1 MYQCAEICLPRKKK
15 VRESFH
21 SNTYRIFDEKIPD
34 RLDPDKVYKVHS
46 YAKRD
51 PKEHDQLKIHNTP
64 QMYNAKF
71 IRTNVRFMNAPI
83 SHMETESTLAEQ
95 CHWWPNT
102 SYHDVS
108 TQAPYR
114 KDSTQRQD
122 YQAIQQTHALV
133 RHGRNNNRVPASGIV
148 PMLSSI
154 GSPKVLLE
162 HMSFIHQYDSR
173 KLQDQPYQGRRHGA
187 LVWSEAGPW
196 SPGGES
202 TYLNAEG
209 SCSPAVRGGRGGKEV
224 TSPQQQVVNDVRIHS
239 GNAGPRAKGTKAIA
253 RHSPTHPSSQLFHS
267 FYTPMTHRGGVE
279 GGFEGISSV
288 SDRAAEGRRAMH
300 EDGKGT
306 VLQRQGSNSQQVEVQ
321 AKLQAQS
328 LTTDGTDGILT
339 L

>member
-1 MYQCAEICLPRKKK
+1 
-15 VRESFH
+15 
-21 SNTYRIFDEKIPD
+21 
-34 RLDPDKVYKVHS
+34 
-46 YAKRD
+46 
-51 PKEHDQLKIHNTP
+51 
-64 QMYNAKF
+64 MYNAKF

-83 SHMETESTLAEQ
+83 SHMETESTMAEQ

-102 SYHDVS
+102 SYHDAS

-114 KDSTQRQD
+114 KDSTQRHD

-173 KLQDQPYQGRRHGA
+173 KLQDQPYQGMRHGA

-196 SPGGES
+196 SPDRES

-209 SCSPAVRGGRGGKEV
+209 SCSPAVRGGRGREEV
-224 TSPQQQVVNDVRIHS
+224 TSPQQQVFNDGRIHT
-239 GNAGPRAKGTKAIA
+239 GKVGPRAKGTKAIA

-267 FYTPMTHRGGVE
+267 FYTPMTRRGRVE

-288 SDRAAEGRRAMH
+288 SDRAAEGRRPMLA
-300 EDGKGT
+300 DGEGT
-306 VLQRQGSNSQQVEVQ
+306 VLQRQGSNSQQVAVQ
-321 AKLQAQS
+321 APAQIAGS
-328 LTTDGTDGILT
+328 EPNN
-339 L
+339 